1 MKKKFIYLILIALS
15 NSIIANAQDVV
26 KTMPSM
32 NVNPI
37 FIGGNLV
44 IGGGAGSFQLG
55 LNPEMYKRVNDY
67 VDIGAATNLF
77 FQSFNP
83 TISNGL
89 PGVSS
94 RSFQLGAGAFTRIWP
109 LEKFFIQIQ
118 PEYNY
123 TWSRFKDRGT
133 EGINAGASRSIR
145 FGAESLLAGIGYGT
159 RSENGMTYF
168 SVMIDLLKNPNSP
181 YRDGY
186 NRADPIIRAGFAFP
200 IFSAKK
206 KQP

>member
-1 MKKKFIYLILIALS
+1 MKKKILLLILIAIG
-15 NSIIANAQDVV
+15 NSYILTAQEVI
-26 KTMPSM
+26 KTMPSI
-32 NVNPI
+32 NTNPI
-37 FIGGNLV
+37 FLGGNLV
-44 IGGGAGSFQLG
+44 IGGGSGSFQIG

-67 VDIGAATNLF
+67 VDLGAATNLF

-89 PGVSS
+89 SGNSS

-123 TWSRFKDRGT
+123 TWSRFKNRDT
-133 EGINAGASRSIR
+133 EGINAGASRSIN
-145 FGAESLLAGIGYGT
+145 FGAQSILAGIGYGS

-168 SVMIDLLKNPNSP
+168 SVMIDLLKNQNSP
-181 YRDGY
+181 YRNSF

-200 IFSAKK
+200 IRSKR
-206 KQP
+206 

>member
-1 MKKKFIYLILIALS
+1 MKKKFIFLILFTLS
-15 NSIIANAQDVV
+15 NSFILRAQEVI

-32 NVNPI
+32 NMNPI

-44 IGGGAGSFQLG
+44 IGGGAGSFQIG
-55 LNPEMYKRVNDY
+55 LNPEIYKRVNDY

-89 PGVSS
+89 PGISS

-109 LEKFFIQIQ
+109 LEKFFIQVQ

-133 EGINAGASRSIR
+133 EGINAGASRSIS
-145 FGAESLLAGIGYGT
+145 FGAESLLAGIGYGS

-168 SVMIDLLKNPNSP
+168 SVMIDLLKNTNSP
-181 YRDGY
+181 YRDSY

-200 IFSAKK
+200 IRSKR
-206 KQP
+206 

>member
-1 MKKKFIYLILIALS
+1 MKKKFLYLILFALS
-15 NSIIANAQDVV
+15 NSFILKAQEVV

-44 IGGGAGSFQLG
+44 IGGGAGSFQIG
-55 LNPEMYKRVNDY
+55 LNPEIYKRVNDY

-89 PGVSS
+89 PGISS

-109 LEKFFIQIQ
+109 IEKFFIQVQ

-133 EGINAGASRSIR
+133 EGINAGASRSIS
-145 FGAESLLAGIGYGT
+145 FGAESLLAGIGYGS

-168 SVMIDLLKNPNSP
+168 SVMIDLLKNINSP
-181 YRDGY
+181 YRDSY

-200 IFSAKK
+200 IRSKR
-206 KQP
+206 

>member
-1 MKKKFIYLILIALS
+1 MKKKFIYLILFALS
-15 NSIIANAQDVV
+15 NSFILRAQEVI
-26 KTMPSM
+26 KTMPSI
-32 NVNPI
+32 NDNPL

-55 LNPEMYKRVNDY
+55 LNPEIYKRVNDY

-83 TISNGL
+83 NISNGL
-89 PGVSS
+89 SGNSF

-123 TWSRFKDRGT
+123 TWSRFKNRDT
-133 EGINAGASRSIR
+133 EGINAGASGSIR
-145 FGAESLLAGIGYGT
+145 FGAESLLAGIGYGS

-168 SVMIDLLKNPNSP
+168 SVMIDLLKNQNSP
-181 YRDGY
+181 YRDSY

-200 IFSAKK
+200 IRSKRE
-206 KQP
+206 

>member
-1 MKKKFIYLILIALS
+1 MKKKLIYLILFALS
-15 NSIIANAQDVV
+15 NSLNLNAQEVI
-26 KTMPSM
+26 KTMPAI
-32 NVNPI
+32 NNNPF

-44 IGGGAGSFQLG
+44 IGGGAGSFQIG
-55 LNPEMYKRVNDY
+55 LNPEIYKRVNDY
-67 VDIGAATNLF
+67 VDMGAATNLF

-89 PGVSS
+89 AGISS

-109 LEKFFIQIQ
+109 LEKFFIQVQ

-133 EGINAGASRSIR
+133 EGVNAGASRSIS

-181 YRDGY
+181 YRDAF

-200 IFSAKK
+200 IRSKR
-206 KQP
+206 

>member
-15 NSIIANAQDVV
+15 NSIIVHAQDVV

-32 NVNPI
+32 NVNPV

-55 LNPEMYKRVNDY
+55 LNPEMFKRVNDY

-77 FQSFNP
+77 FQTFNP

-133 EGINAGASRSIR
+133 EGVNAGASRSIR

-181 YRDGY
+181 YRDGF
-186 NRADPIIRAGFAFP
+186 NRADPIIRAGFAF
-200 IFSAKK
+200 SLLNTKK

>member
-1 MKKKFIYLILIALS
+1 MKKKFVYLILFALS
-15 NSIIANAQDVV
+15 NSITVNAQEVV
-26 KTMPSM
+26 ETMPSL

-55 LNPEMYKRVNDY
+55 LNPEVYKRVNDF
-67 VDIGAATNLF
+67 VDLGASTNLF

-83 TISNGL
+83 TLSNGL
-89 PGVSS
+89 QGVSS
-94 RSFQLGAGAFTRIWP
+94 RSFQLGVGGFTRIWP
-109 LEKFFIQIQ
+109 LEKFFIQVQ

-123 TWSRFKDRGT
+123 TWSRFKDRST
-133 EGINAGASRSIR
+133 LDINSGASRSIG

-181 YRDGY
+181 YRDGF

-200 IFSAKK
+200 ILRSR
-206 KQP
+206 PE

>member
-1 MKKKFIYLILIALS
+1 MKKKLLFSVFFALCHSCIL
-15 NSIIANAQDVV
+15 NAQEVV
-26 KTMPSM
+26 KTMPSF
-32 NVNPI
+32 NDNPL

-44 IGGGAGSFQLG
+44 IGGGAGSFQVG
-55 LNPEMYKRVNDY
+55 INPEMYKRVNDY
-67 VDIGAATNLF
+67 VDLGAATNLF

-89 PGVSS
+89 SGTSS

-133 EGINAGASRSIR
+133 EGVNAGASRSIS

-181 YRDGY
+181 YRDGF

-200 IFSAKK
+200 IRSKR
-206 KQP
+206 

>member
-83 TISNGL
+83 TITNGL

-200 IFSAKK
+200 ILSAKK

>member
-1 MKKKFIYLILIALS
+1 MKKKLIYLILFALS
-15 NSIIANAQDVV
+15 NNFILKAQEVV

-37 FIGGNLV
+37 FVGGNLV

-55 LNPEMYKRVNDY
+55 LNPEIYKRVNDY

-89 PGVSS
+89 PGISS

-109 LEKFFIQIQ
+109 IEKFFIQVQ

-123 TWSRFKDRGT
+123 TWSRFKNRGT
-133 EGINAGASRSIR
+133 EGINAGASRSIS
-145 FGAESLLAGIGYGT
+145 FGAESLLAGIGYGS

-181 YRDGY
+181 YRDSY

-200 IFSAKK
+200 IRSKR
-206 KQP
+206 

>member
-1 MKKKFIYLILIALS
+1 MKKKLIYLMLFVLS
-15 NSIIANAQDVV
+15 NSIILNAQEVV

-32 NVNPI
+32 NVHPI
-37 FIGGNLV
+37 FIGGNVV

-89 PGVSS
+89 SGISS
-94 RSFQLGAGAFTRIWP
+94 RSFQLGVGGFTRIWP
-109 LEKFFIQIQ
+109 IEKFFIQVQ

-133 EGINAGASRSIR
+133 ESVNAGASRSIR

-181 YRDGY
+181 YRDAF

-200 IFSAKK
+200 IRSKR
-206 KQP
+206 

>member
-1 MKKKFIYLILIALS
+1 MKKKILLLILIAIG
-15 NSIIANAQDVV
+15 NSYLLTAQEVI
-26 KTMPSM
+26 KTMPSI
-32 NVNPI
+32 NTNPI
-37 FIGGNLV
+37 FLGGNIV
-44 IGGGAGSFQLG
+44 IGGGSGSFQIG

-67 VDIGAATNLF
+67 VDLGAATNLF

-83 TISNGL
+83 TMSNGFS
-89 PGVSS
+89 GTSS

-145 FGAESLLAGIGYGT
+145 FGAESLLAGIGYGS

-200 IFSAKK
+200 IRSKR
-206 KQP
+206 

>member
-1 MKKKFIYLILIALS
+1 MKKKLVLLILVALS
-15 NSIIANAQDVV
+15 NSIIVHAQDVV

-32 NVNPI
+32 NVNPV

-55 LNPEMYKRVNDY
+55 LNPEMFKRVNDY

-109 LEKFFIQIQ
+109 LEKFFIQVQ

-133 EGINAGASRSIR
+133 DGVNAGASRSIG

-200 IFSAKK
+200 ILGAKK

>member
-1 MKKKFIYLILIALS
+1 MKKKLIYLMLFVLS
-15 NSIIANAQDVV
+15 NSFILKAQEVV

-37 FIGGNLV
+37 FIGGNVV
-44 IGGGAGSFQLG
+44 IGGGAGSFQIG

-83 TISNGL
+83 TISNGFS
-89 PGVSS
+89 GTSS
-94 RSFQLGAGAFTRIWP
+94 RSFQLGVGGFTRIWP
-109 LEKFFIQIQ
+109 IEQFFIQIQ

-133 EGINAGASRSIR
+133 ESVNAGASRSIR

-181 YRDGY
+181 YRDSY

-200 IFSAKK
+200 IRSKR
-206 KQP
+206 

>member
-1 MKKKFIYLILIALS
+1 MRKKLLYLVFFALCQS
-15 NSIIANAQDVV
+15 CMLNAQEVV

-32 NVNPI
+32 NDNPL
-37 FIGGNLV
+37 FVGGNLV
-44 IGGGAGSFQLG
+44 IGGGAGSFQIG
-55 LNPEMYKRVNDY
+55 VNPELYKRINDY
-67 VDIGAATNLF
+67 VDLGAATNLF

-89 PGVSS
+89 SGTSS

-133 EGINAGASRSIR
+133 ESINAGASRSIS

-181 YRDGY
+181 YRDGF

-200 IFSAKK
+200 IRSKR
-206 KQP
+206 

>member
-1 MKKKFIYLILIALS
+1 MKKKFIYLILFALS
-15 NSIIANAQDVV
+15 NSYILRAQEVI
-26 KTMPSM
+26 KTMPSI
-32 NVNPI
+32 NDNPL

-55 LNPEMYKRVNDY
+55 LNPEIYKRVNDY
-67 VDIGAATNLF
+67 VDIGAPTNLF

-89 PGVSS
+89 PGISS

-109 LEKFFIQIQ
+109 IEKFFIQIQ

-145 FGAESLLAGIGYGT
+145 FGAESLLAGIGYGS

-168 SVMIDLLKNPNSP
+168 SVMIDLLKNQNSP
-181 YRDGY
+181 YRDSY

-200 IFSAKK
+200 IRSKRE
-206 KQP
+206 

>member
-1 MKKKFIYLILIALS
+1 MKKKLVLLILVALS
-15 NSIIANAQDVV
+15 NSIIVHAQDVV

-32 NVNPI
+32 NVNPV

-55 LNPEMYKRVNDY
+55 LNPEMFKRVNDY

-109 LEKFFIQIQ
+109 LEKFFIQVQ

-133 EGINAGASRSIR
+133 EGVNAGASRSIG

-181 YRDGY
+181 YRDGF
-186 NRADPIIRAGFAFP
+186 NRADPIIRAGFAF
-200 IFSAKK
+200 SLLNTKK

>member
-1 MKKKFIYLILIALS
+1 MKKKLIYLMLFALS
-15 NSIIANAQDVV
+15 YSIFLKAQEVV

-32 NVNPI
+32 NVHPI
-37 FIGGNLV
+37 FIGGNVV
-44 IGGGAGSFQLG
+44 IGGGAGSFQIG

-83 TISNGL
+83 TISSGL
-89 PGVSS
+89 SGTSS
-94 RSFQLGAGAFTRIWP
+94 RSFQLGVGGFTRIWP
-109 LEKFFIQIQ
+109 IEKFFIQVQ

-123 TWSRFKDRGT
+123 TWSRFNDRGT
-133 EGINAGASRSIR
+133 ESVNAGASRSIR

-181 YRDGY
+181 YRDSY
-186 NRADPIIRAGFAFP
+186 NRADPIIRAGFTFP
-200 IFSAKK
+200 IRSKR
-206 KQP
+206 

>member
-1 MKKKFIYLILIALS
+1 MKNKLIYLILFALS
-15 NSIIANAQDVV
+15 NSFILKAQEVL

-44 IGGGAGSFQLG
+44 IGGGAGSFQIG
-55 LNPEMYKRVNDY
+55 LNPEIYKRVNDY

-89 PGVSS
+89 PGISS

-109 LEKFFIQIQ
+109 IEKFFIQVQ

-133 EGINAGASRSIR
+133 EGINAGASRSIS
-145 FGAESLLAGIGYGT
+145 FGAESLLAGIGYGS

-168 SVMIDLLKNPNSP
+168 SVMIDLLKNINSP
-181 YRDGY
+181 YRDSY

-200 IFSAKK
+200 IRSKR
-206 KQP
+206 

>member
-1 MKKKFIYLILIALS
+1 MKKKFVYLILFALS
-15 NSIIANAQDVV
+15 NSITVNAQEVV
-26 KTMPSM
+26 ETMPSL

-55 LNPEMYKRVNDY
+55 LNPEVYKRVNDF
-67 VDIGAATNLF
+67 VDLGASTNLF

-83 TISNGL
+83 TLSNGL
-89 PGVSS
+89 QGVSS
-94 RSFQLGAGAFTRIWP
+94 RSFQLGVGGFTRIWP
-109 LEKFFIQIQ
+109 LEKFFIQVQ

-123 TWSRFKDRGT
+123 TWSRFKDRST
-133 EGINAGASRSIR
+133 LDINSGASRSIG

-181 YRDGY
+181 YRDGF

-200 IFSAKK
+200 ILRSKRE
-206 KQP
+206 

>member
-1 MKKKFIYLILIALS
+1 MKKKLLFLVFFVLCYSCIL
-15 NSIIANAQDVV
+15 NAQEVI

-32 NVNPI
+32 NDNPL

-44 IGGGAGSFQLG
+44 IGGGAGSFQIG
-55 LNPEMYKRVNDY
+55 VNPEMYKRINNY
-67 VDIGAATNLF
+67 VDLGAATNLF

-83 TISNGL
+83 TISSGL
-89 PGVSS
+89 SSTSS

-133 EGINAGASRSIR
+133 ESINAGASRSIS

-181 YRDGY
+181 YRDGF

-200 IFSAKK
+200 IRSKL
-206 KQP
+206 

>member
-15 NSIIANAQDVV
+15 NSIIVNAQDVV

-200 IFSAKK
+200 ILSAKK